1 MGRAGAGLFL
11 VILMVAALGAGYLA
25 VNSGRQASTSTST
38 SQGASTSTSQGAS
51 TSTSHGASTSTS
63 SVEEPTSTTAS
74 AVAPSGLE
82 LRVELDATTMEPGR
96 TLAANVTLFNT
107 LDENLSLPFSAPGNL
122 TSQIAAWNDADFLCG
137 IGCLA
142 SYVAGFAP
150 FSWLRRSRCATSP

>member
-38 SQGASTSTSQGAS
+38 SQ
-51 TSTSHGASTSTS
+51 GASTSTS

-122 TSQIAAWNDADFLCG
+122 TSQIAAWNDDDFLCG
-137 IGCLA
+137 IGGLA
-142 SYVAGFAP
+142 SYVAGFALFRGHVWGRQRLP
-150 FSWLRRSRCATSP
+150 GARPPSVG